1 MGYNEAMRVG
11 YRHFPF
17 TALVGQEDLKLALLV
32 NVVNPA
38 VGGVL
43 IRGEKGTGKSTAVR
57 ALAGLL
63 PEQEVV
69 AGCLYGCHPQGLDGF
84 CDDCRSRQV
93 AEDGLP
99 VSRRPVPVVTLPLGA
114 TEDRVLGTL
123 DLEAALHEGRRR
135 FEPGLLAR
143 VHRGILY
150 IDEVNLL
157 EDHLVDILLDVAASG
172 VNVVERESVSFAHP
186 ARFLL
191 VGTMNPEEGEV
202 RPQLL
207 DRFGICVEVRGLP
220 DPAQRAEIVRQRLAF
235 EADPQGYGAAHRQA
249 EEELKQRLLLARA
262 LLPKVVVGEEALGL
276 AVRLALALGAEG
288 HRADLTTVRAAC
300 ALAALAGRTEVTLA
314 DVKQAAVMALRH
326 RRAMALDEE
335 AGDPNLLTEQVEAAA
350 QELQNETALPPQPEK
365 KSP

>member
-1 MGYNEAMRVG
+1 MR
-11 YRHFPF
+11 RDHFHFPF
-17 TALVGQEDLKLALLV
+17 TALVGQEELKLALLL
-32 NVVNPA
+32 NAVNPA

-69 AGCLYGCHPQGLDGF
+69 AGCLFGCHPQGVDGF
-84 CDDCRSRQV
+84 CQDCLKRRV
-93 AEDGLP
+93 AENGLP

-143 VHRGILY
+143 AHRGILY

-172 VNVVERESVSFAHP
+172 VNVVERESVSFSHP

-220 DPAQRAEIVRQRLAF
+220 EPSRRAEIVRQRLAF
-235 EADPQGYGAAHRQA
+235 EANPAGFVAAYQQA
-249 EEELKQRLLLARA
+249 EEDLKQRLIRARD
-262 LLPKVVVGEEALGL
+262 LFPRVTVPDEALGL

-288 HRADLTTVRAAC
+288 HRADLTTVRAAT
-300 ALAALAGRTEVTLA
+300 ALAALDGRNEVTIA
-314 DVKQAAVMALRH
+314 DIKQAAVLALRH
-326 RRAMALDEE
+326 RRAFSLDDEE
-335 AGDPNLLTEQVEAAA
+335 GNPALLQEQVEAAA
-350 QELQNETALPPQPEK
+350 QDLQTEAPPPVHPEK
-365 KSP
+365 KSR

>member
-1 MGYNEAMRVG
+1 MRS
-11 YRHFPF
+11 HLPIFPF
-17 TALVGQEDLKLALLV
+17 TAIVGQEDLKLALLL
-32 NVVNPA
+32 NAVNPA

-69 AGCLYGCHPQGLDGF
+69 AGCLYGCHPQGLDGL
-84 CDDCRSRQV
+84 CDACQSRKV
-93 AEDGLP
+93 ADNGLP
-99 VSRRPVPVVTLPLGA
+99 IDRRSVPVVTLPLGA

-123 DLEAALHEGRRR
+123 DLEAALHEGHKR

-143 VHRGILY
+143 AHRGILY

-172 VNVVERESVSFAHP
+172 VNVVERESVSVSHP

-191 VGTMNPEEGEV
+191 VGTMNPEEGEL

-207 DRFGICVEVRGLP
+207 DRFGICVAVKGLP
-220 DPAQRAEIVRQRLAF
+220 DPGARAHIIRQRLAF
-235 EADPQGYGAAHRQA
+235 EADPKAFLEAQQKSEDR
-249 EEELKQRLLLARA
+249 LKKSVEQARA
-262 LLPKVVVGEEALGL
+262 LLPKVQVGDAALAL

-288 HRADLTTVRAAC
+288 HRADLTTIRAAC
-300 ALAALAGRTEVTLA
+300 AGAALAGRTAITLA
-314 DVKQAAVMALRH
+314 DVKQSAVLALRH
-326 RRAMALDEE
+326 RRANPLDEE
-335 AGDPNLLTEQVEAAA
+335 EPDTDKLMEQVEAAA
-350 QELQNETALPPQPEK
+350 QAPFDEQPPQVPPEK

>member
-1 MGYNEAMRVG
+1 MGYNDPMR
-11 YRHFPF
+11 RNHLPFPF
-17 TALVGQEDLKLALLV
+17 TALVGQEELKLALLI
-32 NVVNPA
+32 NAVNPS

-69 AGCLYGCHPQGLDGF
+69 AGCLFGCHPQGVDGF
-84 CDDCRSRQV
+84 CEDCLQRRV
-93 AEDGLP
+93 ADNGLP

-143 VHRGILY
+143 AHRGILY

-220 DPAQRAEIVRQRLAF
+220 EPARRAEIVRQRLAF
-235 EADPQGYGAAHRQA
+235 EADPSGFEAAHQQA
-249 EEELKQRLLLARA
+249 EEALKQRLLRARD
-262 LLPKVVVGEEALGL
+262 LLPRVSVPDEALGL

-288 HRADLTTVRAAC
+288 HRADLTTVRAAM
-300 ALAALAGRTEVTLA
+300 ALAALAGRTEVA
-314 DVKQAAVMALRH
+314 IEDIKQAAVLALRH
-326 RRAMALDEE
+326 RRALSLDDET
-335 AGDPNLLTEQVEAAA
+335 GNPDLLREQVEAAV
-350 QELQNETALPPQPEK
+350 QERQTDTPPPVQPEK
-365 KSP
+365 KSR

>member
-1 MGYNEAMRVG
+1 MRYNEGMWVG
-11 YRHFPF
+11 HSHFPF
-17 TALVGQEDLKLALLV
+17 TALVGQEELKLALLL
-32 NVVNPA
+32 NAINPA
-38 VGGVL
+38 IGGVL

-69 AGCLYGCHPQGLDGF
+69 AGCLYGCHPQGIDGF
-84 CDDCRSRQV
+84 CDDCLQRRV
-93 AEDGLP
+93 ADNGLP
-99 VSRRPVPVVTLPLGA
+99 VCRRPVPVVTLPLGA

-220 DPAQRAEIVRQRLAF
+220 EPAQRAEIVRQRLAF
-235 EADPQGYGAAHRQA
+235 EADPKGFAAAHRQA
-249 EEELKQRLLLARA
+249 EEALKQRLVLARA
-262 LLPKVVVGEEALGL
+262 LLHKVTVGEAALGL

-288 HRADLTTVRAAC
+288 HRADLTTIRAAS
-300 ALAALAGRTEVTLA
+300 ALAALAGRTEVSLA
-314 DVKQAAVMALRH
+314 DVKQAAVLALRH
-326 RRAMALDEE
+326 RRAVALDDE
-335 AGDPNLLTEQVEAAA
+335 AGDPNLLVEQVEAAT
-350 QELQNETALPPQPEK
+350 QNLQTESPPQLQPEK
-365 KSP
+365 KSL

>member
-1 MGYNEAMRVG
+1 MGYNEGMRVRTG
-11 YRHFPF
+11 RFPF
-17 TALVGQEDLKLALLV
+17 TALVGQQDLKLALLV
-32 NVVNPA
+32 NAVNPA

-84 CDDCRSRQV
+84 CDDCRSRRV
-93 AEDGLP
+93 ADNGLP

-143 VHRGILY
+143 AHRGILY

-172 VNVVERESVSFAHP
+172 VNVVERESVSYAHP

-207 DRFGICVEVRGLP
+207 DRFGICVEVRGLA
-220 DPAQRAEIVRQRLAF
+220 DPAQRAQIVRQRLAF
-235 EADPQGYGAAHRQA
+235 EADPEGYEAAHRQA
-249 EEELKQRLLLARA
+249 EADLKQRLLLARA
-262 LLPKVVVGEEALGL
+262 LLPQVVVGDEALGL
-276 AVRLALALGAEG
+276 AVRLAVALGAAG
-288 HRADLTTVRAAC
+288 HRADLATVRAAC
-300 ALAALAGRTEVTLA
+300 ALAALDGRTEVTLA
-314 DVKQAAVMALRH
+314 DVKQAAVLALRH
-326 RRAMALDEE
+326 RRAAALDDE
-335 AGDPNLLTEQVEAAA
+335 AGDPNLLVEQVEAAA
-350 QELQNETALPPQPEK
+350 QELQAQTPPTLSAEK
-365 KSP
+365 KSL

>member
-1 MGYNEAMRVG
+1 MGYNEDMRVG
-11 YRHFPF
+11 QIHFPF
-17 TALVGQEDLKLALLV
+17 TALVGQEELKLALLV
-32 NVVNPA
+32 NAVNPA
-38 VGGVL
+38 IGGVL

-69 AGCLYGCHPQGLDGF
+69 AGCLYGCHPQGVDGF
-84 CDDCRSRQV
+84 CDDCLGRKV
-93 AEDGLP
+93 ADNGLP

-220 DPAQRAEIVRQRLAF
+220 EPVRRAEIIRQRLAF
-235 EADPQGYGAAHRQA
+235 EADPKGFVAVHRQA
-249 EEELKQRLLLARA
+249 EEALKQRLLQAQA
-262 LLPKVVVGEEALGL
+262 LLPQVTVDDQALGL

-288 HRADLTTVRAAC
+288 HRADLTTIRAAR
-300 ALAALAGRTEVTLA
+300 ALAALSGRTAVSLS
-314 DVKQAAVMALRH
+314 DVKQAAVLALRH
-326 RRAMALDEE
+326 RRAISLEDE
-335 AGDPNLLTEQVEAAA
+335 ADNPNLLVEQVEAAA
-350 QELQNETALPPQPEK
+350 QDLQSEITPQVQPEK
-365 KSP
+365 KSH